1 MDLATVADD
10 EEYAVLREYVKQ
22 YDKCMMK
29 GIESVTS
36 MFLK

>member
-22 YDKCMMK
+22 YDKCMWK
-29 GIESVTS
+29 GKEVGTS